1 MPARRRSTLSRSP
14 IERAQMWDAKV
25 RGDVYATQLSAT
37 KPLALPKV
45 ASYMATHEHLIS
57 VVKSVVGRFG
67 TEASRTQEYMW
78 YAEKLEKIAR
88 TYKDKALQ
96 VQADSLYLWYVSRGM
111 NDVVLRSIAQA
122 LGIRISPI
130 GEIMER
136 VLSPLLLKI
145 LAEGSITADGSEQT
159 ILEYHGLAMISGY
172 IDLSSMDEDD
182 EVVVRAY
189 TIIERGGEFKLYSS
203 KPFTGR
209 QAEPALYVLP
219 RLSAYG
225 FKVTIQQTKGSH
237 KTFKYLFVKGV

>member
-1 MPARRRSTLSRSP
+1 MPARRRRTLSRSP
-14 IERAQMWDAKV
+14 IERVQMWNAKMK
-25 RGDVYATQLSAT
+25 GDIYATQLSAT

-45 ASYMATHEHLIS
+45 TSYMVTHEYLIS
-57 VVKSVVGRFG
+57 IVKNIAEKFE

-78 YAEKLEKIAR
+78 YAEKLEKITR
-88 TYKDKALQ
+88 TYKGEALQ
-96 VQADSLYLWYVSRGM
+96 MQADSLYLWYVSRGM
-111 NDVVLRSIAQA
+111 NDAMLRAIAQA
-122 LGIRISPI
+122 LGIKISPM
-130 GEIMER
+130 EVIMER

-145 LAEGSITADGSEQT
+145 LAEGSITANGNEQP
-159 ILEYHGLAMISGY
+159 ILEYHGLALVSGY
-172 IDLSSMDEDD
+172 IDLSSMDEED
-182 EVVVRAY
+182 EVIVRAY

-225 FKVTIQQTKGSH
+225 FKVTIQQTKGSY

>member
-1 MPARRRSTLSRSP
+1 MPARRRGMLSRSP
-14 IERAQMWDAKV
+14 IERVQMWDAKV
-25 RGDVYATQLSAT
+25 RGDVYAEQLSAT

-88 TYKDKALQ
+88 TYRDKALQ
-96 VQADSLYLWYVSRGM
+96 VQADSLYLWYVLRGM

-122 LGIRISPI
+122 LGIKISPM
-130 GEIMER
+130 GEIIDR

-172 IDLSSMDEDD
+172 IDLSSMDEED
-182 EVVVRAY
+182 EVIVRAY
-189 TIIERGGEFKLYSS
+189 TIIERGGEFKLYRSET
-203 KPFTGR
+203 FIGR

-219 RLSAYG
+219 RLSAHG
-225 FKVTIQQTKGSH
+225 FKVTIQQTKGSY
-237 KTFKYLFVKGV
+237 KTLKYLFVKGV